1 MLNFKTQNSVLL
13 QKNITPPPNN
23 VYYNN
28 NLIKDYLELESL

>member
-13 QKNITPPPNN
+13 QKIVPLPPNN